1 MCIHCSL
8 RKQKCRLKSTTT
20 NGWRHFGQLEQRKS
34 SVLFPIQSEKSPD
47 SGFFTCDPTNK
58 CIMPSS
64 RDRLKGIIGREH
76 DLMIRL
82 RLNIMLFLSPVTSFS
97 RYKDVAKVLRNQ
109 QLHLL
114 PTRILYYFN
123 HMDRFSM
130 VYRQLVWPHAT
141 SF

>member
-1 MCIHCSL
+1 
-8 RKQKCRLKSTTT
+8 
-20 NGWRHFGQLEQRKS
+20 
-34 SVLFPIQSEKSPD
+34 
-47 SGFFTCDPTNK
+47 
-58 CIMPSS
+58 MPSS

-114 PTRILYYFN
+114 PTSILYYFN
-123 HMDRFSM
+123 HRGRISM
-130 VYRQLVWPHAT
+130 VLLYRRHPV
-141 SF
+141 